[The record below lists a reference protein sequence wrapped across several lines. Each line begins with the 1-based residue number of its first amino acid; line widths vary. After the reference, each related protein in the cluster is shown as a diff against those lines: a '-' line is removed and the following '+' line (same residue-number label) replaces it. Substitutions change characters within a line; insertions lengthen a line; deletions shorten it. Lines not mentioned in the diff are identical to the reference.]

1 MSKETEEFI
10 KQVKNKDNVNALK
23 KLKEILTKKTINKIR
38 QYEEEKK

>member
-10 KQVKNKDNVNALK
+10 KQVKNNDNVNALK
-23 KLKEILTKKTINKIR
+23 TLKEILKKKTINKIR

>member
-10 KQVKNKDNVNALK
+10 KQVKNNDNVNALK
-23 KLKEILTKKTINKIR
+23 TLKNILKQKTINKIR

>member
-23 KLKEILTKKTINKIR
+23 TLKEILKKKTINKIR
-38 QYEEEKK
+38 QYGEEKK

>member
-23 KLKEILTKKTINKIR
+23 TLKEILKKKTINKIR

>member
-23 KLKEILTKKTINKIR
+23 TLKNILKQKTINKIR
-38 QYEEEKK
+38 QYEEDKK

>member
-10 KQVKNKDNVNALK
+10 KQVKNKDNVNAIKTLK
-23 KLKEILTKKTINKIR
+23 NILKQKTINKIR

>member
-23 KLKEILTKKTINKIR
+23 TLKNILKQKTINKIR